1 MKTDDYTLQVKRSYR
16 KNASVDIAII
26 LKVYIENKLKKD
38 TEKLKEELGHLS
50 EKELNAII
58 EKESE
63 TDKRFIKRMSRQIA
77 CSHYLTVYN
86 NDIVRTQFCS
96 QKTCLVCNSNRL
108 AKFLRIYL
116 KRINDANA
124 RFHIVLSIK
133 NPSSNNLKEEIER
146 MYKFFQQSSIKRNK
160 RYKELNP
167 KIMMIR
173 SFETTLKTKTKRF
186 NIHFHILIAGE
197 DKLELIEYGELLIEY
212 WIKYFGD
219 KAGRGG
225 QYLEEQQKSALENFK
240 YLVKLKDIEKGHYPM
255 FYDLLKATEGK
266 RLFTAK
272 NFKRSKDSK
281 KVEEVNSN
289 EIECERVT
297 GRLVYNGELKNW
309 IDNDTKKI
317 FVDEEKIKIFKEK
330 AGEDK
335 SLSELQKY
343 FKDVSIEGSKKRAKT
358 KLVKKR
364 KD

>member
-1 MKTDDYTLQVKRSYR
+1 
-16 KNASVDIAII
+16 
-26 LKVYIENKLKKD
+26 
-38 TEKLKEELGHLS
+38 
-50 EKELNAII
+50 
-58 EKESE
+58 
-63 TDKRFIKRMSRQIA
+63 
-77 CSHYLTVYN
+77 
-86 NDIVRTQFCS
+86 
-96 QKTCLVCNSNRL
+96 
-108 AKFLRIYL
+108 
-116 KRINDANA
+116 
-124 RFHIVLSIK
+124 LSIK

-197 DKLELIEYGELLIEY
+197 DKLELIEYGELIIDY
-212 WIKYFGD
+212 WVKYFGD

-240 YLVKLKDIEKGHYPM
+240 YLVKLKDIEKGHCPM